1 MLAKRR
7 RRGCSV
13 FNVYQSGLV
22 HKGALVTNLP
32 HLIMIAN
39 ARQFKQNTRII
50 DGRNHDKVLNSHKY
64 SALPFMN
71 KSSYNLKHTRDSNVP
86 IRYGFL
92 IVPGFSLIAYAAA
105 IDTLRLA
112 NRVSGKSLYE
122 WETLSVDGST
132 VTASNG
138 LEVTPIKAATNLT
151 TAYAALFVCGGV
163 KIHLTWS
170 QSMGE
175 CLRTLSKR
183 KIALGSLC
191 NGTYLLAKSG
201 VMDGY
206 RCTIH
211 WERLASMRE
220 EFPKLQL
227 TDDIYEIDRD
237 RFTCAGG
244 TTPIDM
250 MLELISKEYGPSMS
264 ATISEEILIDRVRSM
279 QDHQRIPLRQKL
291 GTSQPKLTEAVL
303 LMEANLEEPLT
314 PDELANYVHIS
325 RRQLERLFRSYLQ
338 CTPTQYYLGLRL
350 RNARLLLLQTE
361 KSIVDISLACGFASA
376 PHFSKCYR
384 DLFGLPPRD
393 ERRLLLA
400 KKNGNVEEDAQ
411 KQA

>member
-1 MLAKRR
+1 MAMSASNSK
-7 RRGCSV
+7 ST
-13 FNVYQSGLV
+13 LV
-22 HKGALVTNLP
+22 PENPTE
-32 HLIMIAN
+32 
-39 ARQFKQNTRII
+39 
-50 DGRNHDKVLNSHKY
+50 
-64 SALPFMN
+64 
-71 KSSYNLKHTRDSNVP
+71 
-86 IRYGFL
+86 YGFL

-112 NRVSGKSLYE
+112 NRVSGKTLYS
-122 WETLSVDGST
+122 WETISVDGKPI
-132 VTASNG
+132 TASNG
-138 LEVTPIKAATNLT
+138 LEVTPIRAGKDIGST
-151 TAYAALFVCGGV
+151 YAALFVCGGIKV
-163 KIHLTWS
+163 NMAWS

-175 CLRTLSKR
+175 CLRSLTK
-183 KIALGSLC
+183 KKVALGALC
-191 NGTYLLAKSG
+191 NGSYLLAKSG
-201 VMDGY
+201 VLDGY
-206 RCTIH
+206 RCTVH

-250 MLELISKEYGPSMS
+250 MLELISKEHGPSMS
-264 ATISEEILIDRVRSM
+264 ATISESILIDRVRSM

-303 LMEANLEEPLT
+303 LMESNLEEPLS
-314 PDELANYVHIS
+314 PDELAGYVNIS

-361 KSIVDISLACGFASA
+361 KSIVEISLACGFASA

-384 DLFGLPPRD
+384 DMFGLPPRD
-393 ERRLLLA
+393 ERRLILA
-400 KKNGNVEEDAQ
+400 DNVKAETRDQ
-411 KQA
+411 Q

>member
-1 MLAKRR
+1 M
-7 RRGCSV
+7 
-13 FNVYQSGLV
+13 
-22 HKGALVTNLP
+22 ALS
-32 HLIMIAN
+32 AS
-39 ARQFKQNTRII
+39 
-50 DGRNHDKVLNSHKY
+50 NS
-64 SALPFMN
+64 
-71 KSSYNLKHTRDSNVP
+71 KSSLVSENPTQ
-86 IRYGFL
+86 YGFL
-92 IVPGFSLIAYAAA
+92 VVPGFSLIAYAAA

-112 NRVSGKSLYE
+112 NRVSGKNLYR
-122 WETLSVDGST
+122 WETISIDGKP

-138 LEVTPIKAATNLT
+138 LEVTPEKAGKDMTST
-151 TAYAALFVCGGV
+151 CAALFVCGGV
-163 KIHLTWS
+163 KVNMTWS

-175 CLRTLSKR
+175 CLRSLSK
-183 KIALGSLC
+183 KKVALGSLC
-191 NGTYLLAKSG
+191 NGSYLLARSG
-201 VMDGY
+201 LLDGY
-206 RCTIH
+206 RCTVH

-250 MLELISKEYGPSMS
+250 MLELISKEHGSSMS

-291 GTSQPKLTEAVL
+291 GTSQPKLTEAVM
-303 LMEANLEEPLT
+303 LMEANLEEPLS
-314 PDELANYVHIS
+314 PDELAGYVTIS

-361 KSIVDISLACGFASA
+361 KSIVEISLACGFASA

-384 DLFGLPPRD
+384 DMFGLPPRD
-393 ERRLLLA
+393 ERRLILA
-400 KKNGNVEEDAQ
+400 DKVKAEASDQ
-411 KQA
+411 QADQL